1 LQDRGRWI
9 SELEASQVYRLSS
22 RTARAIQRNPVLKN
36 KTKQNK
42 TKPENKQTNP
52 PQKRKKYQITN

>member
-1 LQDRGRWI
+1 
-9 SELEASQVYRLSS
+9 VSS

-42 TKPENKQTNP
+42 TKQNKQT
-52 PQKRKKYQITN
+52 KRTLIALSEDLGVQFPGLTWQLTTI